1 VRLNRYD
8 TEAAGGSSTPAA
20 FNGSFTAY
28 EGGMNMKLVMA
39 IIHDEDAFHI
49 MDVLNEK
56 GYSVTKLASTGGFL
70 RAGNTTLICG
80 VQEDRIPEL
89 MDIIEKKG
97 KSRKQITSVNSTHM
111 NTTES
116 YVPYPVE
123 VTVGGATIFV
133 LPVDEFK
140 KV

>member
-1 VRLNRYD
+1 MIKIRK
-8 TEAAGGSSTPAA
+8 
-20 FNGSFTAY
+20 
-28 EGGMNMKLVMA
+28 EGGVMMKLVMA

-49 MDVLNEK
+49 MDMLNEK

-80 VQEDRIPEL
+80 TNEERVPEL
-89 MDIIEKKG
+89 LEIIEKRC
-97 KSRKQITSVNSTHM
+97 KSRKQITSVNSTHI
-111 NTTES
+111 NATES

-133 LPVDEFK
+133 LPVEEFK

>member
-1 VRLNRYD
+1 
-8 TEAAGGSSTPAA
+8 
-20 FNGSFTAY
+20 
-28 EGGMNMKLVMA
+28 MKLVMA

-49 MDVLNEK
+49 MDLLSEK

-80 VQEDRIPEL
+80 VDESKISEL
-89 MDIIEKKG
+89 IGIIEKKC
-97 KSRKQITSVNSTHM
+97 KRRKQITSVNSTHISAS
-111 NTTES
+111 ES

-123 VTVGGATIFV
+123 ITVGGATIFV
-133 LPVDEFK
+133 LNVEEFK